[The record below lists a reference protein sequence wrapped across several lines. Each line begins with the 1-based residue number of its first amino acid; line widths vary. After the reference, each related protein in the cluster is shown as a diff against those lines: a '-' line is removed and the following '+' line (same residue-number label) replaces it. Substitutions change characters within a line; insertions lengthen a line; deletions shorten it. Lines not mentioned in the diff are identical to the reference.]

1 MNKAAMKMNML
12 LWLVIIKQS
21 DNYLE
26 LSILLYGN
34 HYQHLW
40 TIILQKV

>member
-1 MNKAAMKMNML
+1 MNKAWINEDEHTV
-12 LWLVIIKQS
+12 VIIKQS

-34 HYQHLW
+34 QYQDLW
-40 TIILQKV
+40 TIILQKA